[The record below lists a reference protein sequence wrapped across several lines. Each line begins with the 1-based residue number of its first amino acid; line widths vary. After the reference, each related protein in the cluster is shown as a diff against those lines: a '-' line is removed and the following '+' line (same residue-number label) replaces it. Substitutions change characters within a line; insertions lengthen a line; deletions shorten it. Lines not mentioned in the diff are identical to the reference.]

1 MFARKL
7 TTGRFAES
15 GAEDGEIICRIH
27 VACNVVS
34 RCLLYAEQCYV
45 LPQRPREKSAM
56 ELDDANEMVIREAL
70 RRLGPDAQL
79 DPAILQ
85 EQIAEVVKE
94 QGETIFAQL
103 NEAARQQLRRD
114 GLRTSE
120 LIARL
125 GRINEAIEYGR
136 SLIAEYNVETLG
148 ELPQEEQLEF
158 ARLWAN
164 ATGGAKVQE
173 N

>member
-1 MFARKL
+1 MLHSYCAR
-7 TTGRFAES
+7 S
-15 GAEDGEIICRIH
+15 
-27 VACNVVS
+27 V
-34 RCLLYAEQCYV
+34 LYAEQGYV

-56 ELDDANEMVIREAL
+56 ELDDANEMIIREAL

-103 NEAARQQLRRD
+103 SEAAREQLRRG
-114 GLRTSE
+114 GLRMSKQ
-120 LIARL
+120 IARL
-125 GRINEAIEYGR
+125 GRISEAIEYGR
-136 SLIAEYNVETLG
+136 SLIAKYRVQTLG
-148 ELPQEEQLEF
+148 ELPQEEQREF
-158 ARLWAN
+158 ARLWMA
-164 ATGGAKVQE
+164 ATGGAKPHE

>member
-1 MFARKL
+1 
-7 TTGRFAES
+7 
-15 GAEDGEIICRIH
+15 
-27 VACNVVS
+27 
-34 RCLLYAEQCYV
+34 
-45 LPQRPREKSAM
+45 M

-85 EQIAEVVKE
+85 EQIAEVVKQ

-114 GLRTSE
+114 GLRMSE
-120 LIARL
+120 QIARL

-136 SLIAEYNVETLG
+136 FLSPRIRSRPWASCRRKNSGSLRDCGRTPRA
-148 ELPQEEQLEF
+148 
-158 ARLWAN
+158 A
-164 ATGGAKVQE
+164 
-173 N
+173 